1 MKVVA
6 SCTIQGDTFVIAP
19 PGQLFAEV
27 GLSDGLNEDTDAG
40 LLSSA
45 LVEISCGFASTNFL
59 SPLHTGD
66 KVEFNTVNFVESRQS
81 QLCGFGPVH
90 TGNKVDRIGNKVHRD
105 KLSNSPRCRFVAKT
119 SNKVEYI
126 GNKVERIRKQLTL
139 LPVLAT
145 VDFQHSRPCWIQL
158 CHQCVPGFR
167 QYKTIHW
174 SQWLSRC
181 CV

>member
-90 TGNKVDRIGNKVHRD
+90 TGNRVDCVALAPYTLAIESTVW
-105 KLSNSPRCRFVAKT
+105 LWPRT
-119 SNKVEYI
+119 HW
-126 GNKVERIRKQLTL
+126 Q
-139 LPVLAT
+139 
-145 VDFQHSRPCWIQL
+145 QSRPY
-158 CHQCVPGFR
+158 R
-167 QYKTIHW
+167 QQSPPRQAVEFTSLPI
-174 SQWLSRC
+174 C
-181 CV
+181 CQNQQQS